1 MLHLELSAF
10 ESLAGP
16 HYRYKGIIGNIRG
29 GRQADYVVALRNGED
44 QVVATAQLLS
54 YPRWAEPLT
63 GFVARCIAQALL
75 VEPQLARPVVRLASL
90 NISLNRRHLR
100 EVHAGQHNG
109 VLHSNGCEL
118 DAPASDTPPTLWQ
131 LMQWSLAFDAWG
143 TVQMPPIPAPLSP
156 LVYYH
161 DGVTYCRT
169 SDLPGE
175 ARARIE
181 GWLWG
186 QTMPVIPDVPDA
198 CYQSD
203 MERFLGP

>member
-16 HYRYKGIIGNIRG
+16 HYQYKGIIGNIRG
-29 GRQADYVVALRNGED
+29 GRQADYFVALKDEEDRVVAS
-44 QVVATAQLLS
+44 AQLLG

-63 GFVARCIAQALL
+63 GFVARCIAQALQA
-75 VEPQLARPVVRLASL
+75 EPQLARPVVRLATL
-90 NISLNRRHLR
+90 NILLNRTHLR
-100 EVHAGQHNG
+100 EVHAGLHDG
-109 VLHSNGCEL
+109 VPHSSGYQL
-118 DAPASDTPPTLWQ
+118 DVTAVDTPPTLWQ
-131 LMQWSLAFDAWG
+131 LVQWSLAFDAWG
-143 TVQMPPIPAPLSP
+143 TVQMPPVPAPLAP
-156 LVYYH
+156 PGYYH

-169 SDLPGE
+169 SDLPIE
-175 ARARIE
+175 ARVKIE

-186 QTMPVIPDVPDA
+186 QTMPVIPGVQDA